1 MIEIIRNVNGVRI
14 AKVCA
19 SCQNCI
25 VYSADNGGDKRL
37 CLVPRADGQQREVTQ
52 RSTCSKNYMMKPTLA
67 HIKATGKGMVK
78 SKEYLDFVR
87 FTYSDEAPL
96 ELKQMETEALREYW
110 EKTNKQSI
118 YVF

>member
-19 SCQNCI
+19 SCQNCTT
-25 VYSADNGGDKRL
+25 YADNVGDKRL
-37 CLVPRADGQQREVTQ
+37 CLVPRADGQQRKVTQ
-52 RSTCSKNYMMKPTLA
+52 RSTCSKNYIMKPTLA
-67 HIKATGKGMVK
+67 RIKATGKGMVK

-96 ELKQMETEALREYW
+96 ELKQMKMEALREYF

-118 YVF
+118 YIF

>member
-1 MIEIIRNVNGVRI
+1 MIEIIRNANGVRI

-25 VYSADNGGDKRL
+25 AYAAESVNDKRL
-37 CLVPRADGQQREVTQ
+37 CLVPMQDGRQREVTQ
-52 RSTCSKNYMMKPTLA
+52 RSTCSKHYMMKPNLA
-67 HIKATGKGMVK
+67 RIKATGKGFVK

-96 ELKQMETEALREYW
+96 ELKQMKMEALREYW
-110 EKTNKQSI
+110 EKTNKKSI
-118 YVF
+118 YIF

>member
-25 VYSADNGGDKRL
+25 PYAENAGDKRL
-37 CLVPRADGQQREVTQ
+37 CLVPRADGQQRKVTL
-52 RSTCSKNYMMKPTLA
+52 RSTCSKNYMMKPSLA
-67 HIKATGKGMVK
+67 SLKATGKGMVK
-78 SKEYLDFVR
+78 NKEYLDFVR

-96 ELKQMETEALREYW
+96 ELKQMKTEALREYW